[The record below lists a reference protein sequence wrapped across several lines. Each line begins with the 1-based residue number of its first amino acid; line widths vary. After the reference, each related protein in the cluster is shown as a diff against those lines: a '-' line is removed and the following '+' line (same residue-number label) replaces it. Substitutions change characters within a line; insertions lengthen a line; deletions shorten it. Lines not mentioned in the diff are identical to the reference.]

1 MNTFNEILK
10 AIFEKALSLDEVERE
25 KYFKN
30 LSSKEKKYIEEV
42 RSLIDSYQSTEDFLE
57 IASNQQEI
65 FSFDKNQPHPLIGK
79 RIGQYTIEKEIGIG
93 GMGIVFTA
101 VRADK
106 EFKQKVA
113 IKILK
118 QGLTTKYLIKRF
130 ENERQILAN
139 LQHPNIAKLFDGGKT
154 IDGLP
159 YLVMEYIEGTPI
171 TVYCSNNNLN
181 IEEKLKLFT
190 TVCSAVQYAHQN
202 LIIHRDLKP
211 GNILVTAEGRPK
223 LLDFGVA
230 KLLDE
235 SLVQEN
241 IKLTQTKMMHLT
253 PEYAS
258 PEQINGNNITTAS
271 DVYSLGVILYQLLTG
286 EQPYQVNSS
295 SPLAISKII
304 SEEKIVRPSE
314 ILKIKK
320 TKEGTLQKLNIS
332 EKSLSKLKGD
342 LDNIVL
348 KAMHKDVSQRYI
360 SVQELIDDI
369 NRYLKG
375 LPVKARKDT
384 LGYRF
389 TKFVQRHKVGVALFI
404 LFNIIILTSIAAVI
418 YQGRIAARERDKAK
432 TENQKYEKVNEFL
445 TSILSS
451 VDPSEIGRDVKV
463 YDILEKAAEDVNTE
477 LKNQPEVE
485 ASIRSTLGNTYVN
498 LGEYDKGKPFLEKAY
513 EINLNLYGENSKE
526 TATSIHDLG
535 LYYDWIGDYKKADSL
550 YSESISIFRNVLK
563 EPAKIYGDALNNLA
577 IVKMH
582 FSQYDIAEKL
592 YLEAIEISKKV
603 EGEKSRN
610 IAVMMNNLAYNYSD
624 AGKLDKAEEYYKK
637 SLQVILE
644 VLGEN
649 RPEAGTAYN
658 NIAWLHMQK
667 NELDSAEVYL
677 NKSYQLKYKLK
688 GKDHPDVGLALSNL
702 GVLQFKKGNFI
713 KAETYFLDAVK
724 QYRKTYSVDHPL
736 IAISNY
742 WLGKVYRHLKNYDL
756 SQKHFKKCLKYRLIK
771 LPKDNW
777 EIWDTR
783 GELGITLL
791 KQKHYQESEKLLK
804 SSYEFFINKENPD
817 TLRATNFLR
826 FLVNNFAE
834 TGQKE
839 KQSTYSSILTQL
851 QK

>member
-79 RIGQYTIEKEIGIG
+79 CIGQYLIEKEIGIG

-171 TVYCSNNNLN
+171 TEYCSNNNLN

-258 PEQINGNNITTAS
+258 PEQINGDNITTAS

-286 EQPYQVNSS
+286 EQPYQVNSN

-320 TKEGTLQKLNIS
+320 TKEGTRQKLNIS

-445 TSILSS
+445 TRILSS

-463 YDILEKAAEDVNTE
+463 YDILDKAAEDVNTE

-513 EINLNLYGENSKE
+513 EINLSLYGENSKE

-550 YSESISIFRNVLK
+550 YSKSISIFRNVLE

-688 GKDHPDVGLALSNL
+688 GKDHPDVGLALNNL
-702 GVLQFKKGNFI
+702 GVLQFKKGNFT

-736 IAISNY
+736 IAVSNY

>member
-57 IASNQQEI
+57 IASNQQKI

-79 RIGQYTIEKEIGIG
+79 CIGQYLIEKEIGIG
-93 GMGIVFTA
+93 GMGIVFTG

-171 TVYCSNNNLN
+171 TEYCSNNNLN

-258 PEQINGNNITTAS
+258 PEQINGDNITTAS

-320 TKEGTLQKLNIS
+320 TKEGTRQKLNIS

-463 YDILEKAAEDVNTE
+463 YDILDKAAEDVNTE

-513 EINLNLYGENSKE
+513 EINLSLYGENSKE

-550 YSESISIFRNVLK
+550 YSKSISIFRNVLK

-688 GKDHPDVGLALSNL
+688 GKDHPDVGLALNNL
-702 GVLQFKKGNFI
+702 GVLQFKKGNFT
-713 KAETYFLDAVK
+713 KAEKYFLDAVK

-736 IAISNY
+736 IAVSNY

>member
-171 TVYCSNNNLN
+171 TEYCSNNNLN

-258 PEQINGNNITTAS
+258 PEQINGDNITTAS

-445 TSILSS
+445 TRILSS

-463 YDILEKAAEDVNTE
+463 YDILDKAAKDVNTE

-702 GVLQFKKGNFI
+702 GVLQFKKGNFT

-736 IAISNY
+736 IAVSNY